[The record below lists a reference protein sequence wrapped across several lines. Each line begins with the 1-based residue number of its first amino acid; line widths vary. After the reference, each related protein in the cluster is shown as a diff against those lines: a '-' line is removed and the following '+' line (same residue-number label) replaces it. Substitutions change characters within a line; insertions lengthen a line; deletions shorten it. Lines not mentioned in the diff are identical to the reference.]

1 MKLNEEIFAIKL
13 YELEEQF
20 GKMQG
25 RLHLCQQQDH
35 SKIKQHL
42 QDTMDEYQENEY
54 LLKKQVQGSHSS
66 IVASLADAQ
75 QEYLRKT
82 SEILKDQMASQ
93 PVLEEKAEAS
103 ALYAEYAIDFAVQ
116 SMRYALIAALKAI
129 DMQIDAEENALNKLQ
144 EKEEHV

>member
-93 PVLEEKAEAS
+93 TVLEEKAEAS

-129 DMQIDAEENALNKLQ
+129 DMQIDAEENTLNKLQ